1 MFYTWCVLSVLI
13 FLPLASLSGSAKN
26 RIPQISYGSTSAILS
41 DKAKYKYFFRTCPSD
56 VHQAA
61 VLAALFRKYLFPEV
75 GTVATNDIYGKELAD
90 MFEKEVTGMAD
101 VPVSVVSR
109 QRFDVNARAASV
121 RPKIQK
127 VTGFKFVIRN
137 PSLFSLKLIILVLF
151 WFTHTH
157 LVCLYLKKLSF
168 RGLVQFQGNACV
180 AKKWLKISRDSSI
193 NWGDRV
199 DFLRPSMVQLLS
211 FLPNKK
217 LLRLLL

>member
-1 MFYTWCVLSVLI
+1 MCYHKDIVI
-13 FLPLASLSGSAKN
+13 FLSLASLSGSAKN

-61 VLAALFRKYLFPEV
+61 VLAALFRKFAFPEV

-109 QRFDVNARAASV
+109 QRFDVNARAATV

-127 VTGFKFVIRN
+127 VIGFKLVIF
-137 PSLFSLKLIILVLF
+137 PGPLIFSIFDHSLLV

-157 LVCLYLKKLSF
+157 FMCRYLTQLLF
-168 RGLVQFQGNACV
+168 QGLVQLKDNSCV
-180 AKKWLKISRDSSI
+180 AENDL
-193 NWGDRV
+193 
-199 DFLRPSMVQLLS
+199 
-211 FLPNKK
+211 
-217 LLRLLL
+217 

>member
-1 MFYTWCVLSVLI
+1 MRILI
-13 FLPLASLSGSAKN
+13 FLPLASLSGSSKN

-61 VLAALFRKYLFPEV
+61 VVAALFRKYLFPDV

-109 QRFDVNARAASV
+109 QRFDVNAHAASV

-137 PSLFSLKLIILVLF
+137 PSLSCLKLTILVLF
-151 WFTHTH
+151 
-157 LVCLYLKKLSF
+157 
-168 RGLVQFQGNACV
+168 GLFITV
-180 AKKWLKISRDSSI
+180 
-193 NWGDRV
+193 
-199 DFLRPSMVQLLS
+199 
-211 FLPNKK
+211 
-217 LLRLLL
+217 